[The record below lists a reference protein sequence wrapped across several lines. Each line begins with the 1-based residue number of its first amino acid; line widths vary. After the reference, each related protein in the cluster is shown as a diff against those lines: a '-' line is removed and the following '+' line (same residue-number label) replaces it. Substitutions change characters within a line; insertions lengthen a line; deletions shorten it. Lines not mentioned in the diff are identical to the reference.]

1 MFTVTA
7 LSNLAKDSL
16 GPDPGLGTLPFV
28 AVVIGLV
35 MFAAVKLFGQVGEA
49 FANAVQLLRIAIA
62 ALGTATLLVGAVV
75 VMAVVMIRA

>member
-1 MFTVTA
+1 MSTVTA

-16 GPDPGLGTLPFV
+16 GPDPGLGTIPFF

-49 FANAVQLLRIAIA
+49 FVNAVQLLRIAIA
-62 ALGTATLLVGAVV
+62 ALGTATLLVAAVV
-75 VMAVVMIRA
+75 VMAVVVIRA